1 MKKNKKS
8 SPNDRR
14 RYARLDHLIPV
25 EFQFCDLNQ
34 KGGSKWYQ
42 AFSQDIGQ
50 GGLRLTVNH
59 LSDAEILFLQD
70 KTVLLSLLVHIPVG
84 EKEIRATA
92 HAVWLQELKKEPFR
106 QVAIGIS
113 YESILPKDRNR
124 LLKYVYFRKLI
135 KTMAVVFTIFL
146 GIAVVSIGFRD
157 VRLRFEN
164 EKLLKNLSSNF
175 QHADN
180 LERSR
185 DSLMLQMGGFE
196 FLLSQS
202 DRKIERLEGQLALV
216 RADDQESA
224 LRLKEALA
232 LLKKN
237 QERFKTD
244 LSKLKEEKKLVDN
257 NVMVQRKEMSLLEN
271 KILDKLYQWLTVHQN
286 RLTGLISSYE
296 GAAAVEDWAFTY
308 DQALAVI
315 AFVHAGDF
323 SAATKILDF
332 YLNAQKIENGAVANA
347 YYASNGEIAE
357 CVAHAGPNIWLGLAM
372 AHYMDK
378 TKDMRYLS
386 FTEGLAR
393 WLFSFQDADGGLK
406 GGPAISWYSTEHN
419 LDAYA
424 FYKMLVKLTG
434 DQSYE
439 RRAGQTLSW
448 LNKNAFSRIGTPL
461 IKRGKGDATIA
472 TDTYAWSITAI
483 GPSQLAVQGMDPDDI
498 MEFAINH
505 CSVNVDYVKMDG
517 SKIRIK
523 GFDFAKHEHLAR
535 GGVISCEW
543 TAQMIL
549 AMEIMA
555 QAHKQAGRQDK
566 ALAYSRLAEAYVS
579 DLSKMIITSPSP
591 VGQGDFCLP
600 YASHESA
607 DTGHGWRTPEGHRTG
622 SVAATTYAILAMK
635 KINPLRLE

>member
-1 MKKNKKS
+1 MKKNNPS
-8 SPNDRR
+8 DRR
-14 RYARLDHLIPV
+14 RYTRLDHLIPV
-25 EFQFCDLNQ
+25 EFQFCDSNQ
-34 KGGSKWYQ
+34 KLGDSKWYH

-59 LSDAEILFLQD
+59 LSEAEVLLLND

-84 EKEIRATA
+84 EKEIHATA
-92 HAVWLQELKKEPFR
+92 HAVWFQELKKEPFR

-113 YESILPKDRNR
+113 YESIHPKDRQR
-124 LLKYVYFRKLI
+124 LLQYVYFRRLI
-135 KTMAVVFTIFL
+135 KTLAVVFTIFL
-146 GIAVVSIGFRD
+146 GVVVVGTGFLD

-164 EKLLKNLSSNF
+164 EQLLKNLSSNF
-175 QHADN
+175 QHTDL
-180 LERSR
+180 LEKNR
-185 DSLMLQMGGFE
+185 DSLKLQMDSLQ

-202 DRKIERLEGQLALV
+202 DRKIERLQKQLVLV
-216 RADDQESA
+216 RADDHAST
-224 LRLKEALA
+224 LRLKETLVF
-232 LLKKN
+232 LRKN
-237 QERFKTD
+237 QEAFKTD
-244 LSKLKEEKKLVDN
+244 LSKLKEEKNLADN

-271 KILDKLYQWLTVHQN
+271 KILDKLYHWLSVHQN

-315 AFVHAGDF
+315 AFVHARDF
-323 SAATKILDF
+323 SAASKILDF
-332 YLNAQKIENGAVANA
+332 YLSAQKIDNGAVANA

-357 CVAHAGPNIWLGLAM
+357 CVAHAGPNIWLALAM

-386 FTEGLAR
+386 FVEGLAR
-393 WLFSFQDADGGLK
+393 WLFSYQDADGGLK
-406 GGPAISWYSTEHN
+406 GGPTIAWYSTEHN

-424 FYKMLVKLTG
+424 FYKMLAKLTQ

-439 RRAGQTLSW
+439 QRAQQTLSW
-448 LNKNAFSRIGTPL
+448 LNKNAFSRLGAPL

-483 GPSQLAVQGMDPDDI
+483 GPSMLAAQGMNPDEI

-505 CSVNVDYVKMDG
+505 CSVSVDYTKMDG
-517 SKIRIK
+517 AKARIK
-523 GFDFAKHEHLAR
+523 GFDFAKSEHMAR

-549 AMEIMA
+549 AMKIMA
-555 QAHKQAGRQDK
+555 QAHQQEGREDK
-566 ALAYSRLAEAYVS
+566 ALAYSRLAEAYIS

-607 DTGHGWRTPEGHRTG
+607 DTGHGWRTPEGRKTG
-622 SVAATTYAILAMK
+622 SVAATTYAILAMRG
-635 KINPLRLE
+635 INPLRLE